1 MTLCFECCWFY
12 SAFLCCRNCNS
23 TCCCCIAL
31 FLLFF
36 LWTEI
41 KINNNLVVFI
51 KTTWKKMKTNRETHF
66 VAWPILIR
74 KLSRNYGLAADT
86 LVYGAISPYI
96 SVFAWAHSRSPMP
109 IARVRILFHF
119 FFVIICCSCNC
130 CLRVRFT
137 RAPAFYDTL
146 SFSHRNF
153 STNTHFVRIVSN
165 NLFMC
170 IFGYIECMS
179 CTCAFTSFQM
189 FTVHSIR
196 LCPSMPFLPRSFC
209 LILFARLRCY
219 FVQCSVIW

>member
-1 MTLCFECCWFY
+1 
-12 SAFLCCRNCNS
+12 
-23 TCCCCIAL
+23 
-31 FLLFF
+31 
-36 LWTEI
+36 
-41 KINNNLVVFI
+41 
-51 KTTWKKMKTNRETHF
+51 MKTNRETHF

-119 FFVIICCSCNC
+119 FFFIICCSCNC

-170 IFGYIECMS
+170 ISATLNVWVVLVRSLHSKCS
-179 CTCAFTSFQM
+179 LFTQSVSVPLCLSFHAV
-189 FTVHSIR
+189 FA
-196 LCPSMPFLPRSFC
+196 SF
-209 LILFARLRCY
+209 Y
-219 FVQCSVIW
+219 SPVSVAISYNVA